1 MCGIAAVQG
10 IAVAPLRRVTELLY
24 RFLVGGIV
32 VSGFAVI
39 GELFEPKRFSGI
51 FGAAPSVAIATL
63 GLTFLQHGGPTV
75 ATEGWWMVIGG
86 VAMLIY
92 ASVSAALARREHFPV
107 WLAAGGGWLAWL
119 ALAFIAW
126 FALRKELLA

>member
-1 MCGIAAVQG
+1 M
-10 IAVAPLRRVTELLY
+10 TELLY
-24 RFLVGGIV
+24 RFFVGGAIV
-32 VSGFAVI
+32 SLFAVI
-39 GELFEPKRFSGI
+39 GELFEPKRFAGI

-86 VAMLIY
+86 IGMLVY
-92 ASVSAALARREHFPV
+92 ACISAALAKRDHFPV
-107 WLAAGGGWLAWL
+107 WLAASGAWIAWL
-119 ALAFIAW
+119 ALAFVTW

>member
-1 MCGIAAVQG
+1 VLG
-10 IAVAPLRRVTELLY
+10 TLLI
-24 RFLVGGIV
+24 RFLVGGVV
-32 VSGFAVI
+32 VSLFAAI

-63 GLTFLQHGGPTV
+63 GLTFMQHGGPTV

-86 VAMLIY
+86 VAMLLY
-92 ASVSAALARREHFPV
+92 SAVSAWLAKHERIPV
-107 WLAAGGGWLAWL
+107 WAAAGGAWIAWL

>member
-1 MCGIAAVQG
+1 MLG
-10 IAVAPLRRVTELLY
+10 ELLF
-24 RFLVGGIV
+24 RFLVGGVV
-32 VSGFAVI
+32 VSIFAVI

-92 ASVSAALARREHFPV
+92 ASLSAWLASKDKVPV
-107 WLAAGGGWLAWL
+107 WLAAGGAWIAWL
-119 ALAFIAW
+119 AFVFVAW
-126 FALRKELLA
+126 VALRKELLA